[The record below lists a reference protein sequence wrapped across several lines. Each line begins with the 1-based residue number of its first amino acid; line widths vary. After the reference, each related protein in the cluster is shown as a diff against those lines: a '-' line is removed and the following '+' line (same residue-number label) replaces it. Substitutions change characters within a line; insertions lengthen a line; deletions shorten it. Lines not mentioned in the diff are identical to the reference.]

1 MAGMFN
7 RYSSFK
13 TKNFIVI
20 KNSDLT
26 LDWNHWVDV
35 GYFRITFEMNESGA
49 KNVMGIYLSNG
60 TLWKTSLV
68 IPDWSRSAWRMA

>member
-1 MAGMFN
+1 
-7 RYSSFK
+7 
-13 TKNFIVI
+13 
-20 KNSDLT
+20 LT